1 MGLVGTLED
10 LSLGDLLQILGLA
23 RKSGLLMLQGAEG
36 EGWILFRNGQVAGA
50 AAKGGPPDLPTLL
63 GGASEPPPEH
73 LEAMRRDAAE
83 QAVVRMLGWQA
94 GEFRFDAGSLEGRVA
109 ATGLVLAQAIPSEY
123 LALEGVRVQDE
134 TALWAASPEAGR
146 ILSGEEPAG
155 EAAPAAPLPIP
166 LVVID
171 PALGALEWL
180 KQSLSESFALVHI
193 FQRTELGVMRIRQY
207 LARGERLAVLLAR
220 HARPDP
226 VTGIRDSAELVARL
240 HQQAPRMPIVL
251 LVERDGASGRLS
263 LRSPPPR
270 GLAGVVARPSED
282 VLQSRRGREAVEA
295 SARALR
301 DALREA
307 VDEALRQ

>member
-23 RKSGLLMLQGAEG
+23 RKSGTLTLQSSEG

-50 AAKGGPPDLPTLL
+50 AAKGGPPDLAALL
-63 GGASEPPPEH
+63 GGASVPPPEH
-73 LEAMRRDAAE
+73 LEALRRDAAE
-83 QAVVRMLGWQA
+83 QAVVRMLGWSA
-94 GEFRFDAGSLEGRVA
+94 GEFRFDAGPLEERVE

-134 TALWAASPEAGR
+134 AAAFSASPEASR
-146 ILSGEEPAG
+146 VLSAEEP
-155 EAAPAAPLPIP
+155 PALEMPGPPLAIP

-180 KQSLSESFALVHI
+180 KRSLVESFTWVHI

-226 VTGIRDSAELVARL
+226 VTGIRDSAELVSRL
-240 HQQAPRMPIVL
+240 SQQAPRMPIVL
-251 LVERDGASGRLS
+251 LVERDGTSGLLP

-270 GLAGVVARPSED
+270 GLAGVVARPS
-282 VLQSRRGREAVEA
+282 VETLESPRSKA
-295 SARALR
+295 EVDLAARSLR
-301 DALREA
+301 DALRGAVEA
-307 VDEALRQ
+307 ALEA